1 MNVLTTQLICVSS
14 LLLLTLCLSACQADS
29 SPTES
34 AAVDVPGATRLDNAM
49 ASGRVDSVRFATGWA
64 RGEDASAVAHQAY
77 QAAAEALDCDPKGV
91 VFFCYFEKPGVE
103 LGPTETAPDLP
114 REKAAARTIAQLAG
128 QRPNIGARARPLVAG
143 GTKLRNAVGV
153 LMIGGAKAQ
162 CDDALIEL
170 VPDERYK
177 PGVAIAEQLQEVDD
191 LRLVFS
197 LSEAS
202 LSFGAAEGTS
212 VEDYIRAVMEHTPKN
227 VVLFGGNNMGYKP
240 EGSDRNVAGQYYRGK
255 PLSEHIVAMGV
266 GGPIRVIANHVNEF
280 QASQQT
286 VTVTD
291 RRDKWVVSFNDQ
303 PAAEVYRRLRG
314 MEPGEPF
321 TRDWQHPVGVVVA
334 PDKVYLRMILDWVDE
349 QGKNAAGEQTDL
361 PPGSLRFV
369 SPIVEGTKVRILKGG
384 DDARAIVA
392 SAADGFAQSLREAR
406 SIGAQPLLALTAN
419 CCARGMR
426 LRTFRQGNDDEV
438 PEAIMPI
445 LGNQVPLFGFY
456 AYGELGP
463 IRGPYQ
469 GLDHQYQQHTFV
481 SALLALDEDEQN
493 AQ

>member
-1 MNVLTTQLICVSS
+1 MNTLKMQLMLVSS
-14 LLLLTLCLSACQADS
+14 VLALGLGLGACQAERSQSDS
-29 SPTES
+29 T
-34 AAVDVPGATRLDNAM
+34 AVDVPGATRLANAM
-49 ASGRVDSVRFATGWA
+49 AAGSVDSVRFATGWA
-64 RGEDASAVAHQAY
+64 RGTDAAAVARQAY
-77 QAAAEALDCDPKGV
+77 QDAAEVLNCEPKGV
-91 VFFCYFEKPGVE
+91 VFFLYFEKPGVE

-114 REKAAARTIAQLAG
+114 REKAAAKAIAELAG
-128 QRPNIGARARPLVAG
+128 RRPNIGCRARPLVAG
-143 GTKLRNAVGV
+143 GTKLRNSVGI
-153 LMIGGAKAQ
+153 LMIGGEKAH
-162 CDDALIEL
+162 CDDAMVEL

-177 PGVAIAEQLQEVDD
+177 PGMAIAQQLDDVDD
-191 LRLVFS
+191 LRLVVS
-197 LSEAS
+197 LSESS

-240 EGSDRNVAGQYYRGK
+240 EGTDRNVAGQYYRGK
-255 PLSEHIVAMGV
+255 ALSEHIVAMGI

-280 QASQQT
+280 AASEET
-286 VTVTD
+286 VTVTQ
-291 RRDKWVVSFNDQ
+291 RQDKWVISFDDQ
-303 PAAEVYRRLRG
+303 PAAEVYRRVHG
-314 MEPGEPF
+314 MEPDEPF

-334 PDKVYLRMILDWVDE
+334 PGKVYLRMILDWIDD
-349 QGKNAAGEQTDL
+349 QGRNAAGEQTDL

-392 SAADGFAQSLREAR
+392 SAADGFAESLREAR
-406 SIGAQPLLALTAN
+406 TIGAQPLLALTAN

-438 PEAIMPI
+438 PEAIMPT

-481 SALLALDEDEQN
+481 SALLALDEDEQ
-493 AQ
+493 ASE